1 MPTTNAD
8 PNDRCNT
15 LKQELKLW
23 EKDFAAAHNGR
34 KAGRLD
40 IKANASISQK
50 YKEYNKLRDVLAGK
64 ADPQTPSKAP
74 RKRKAIDGDV
84 RTPSK
89 PLFKPATTPARH
101 EQVENADPAN
111 VPGSASILFTPVHV
125 RSKIG
130 PTPQKDGLVLGLF
143 DLLPSETPI
152 KAQRTV
158 LGDVG
163 TNVMQTP
170 SKSHS
175 GTEDALSVEERARGS
190 RTPLSAGKRFLLDK
204 FATPKKRKRDEEGTP
219 SSTMKHCST
228 PMFLRRDTR
237 PLDMIA
243 EEDESTPRPAPW
255 KRRGLGRSLSSM
267 IQNLKNQEKERVE
280 EAKREEEEAER
291 QEEDRLDEEL
301 EMMREMEME
310 AAGISIPKAK
320 PAPKVLVEDS
330 QVPMKL
336 GPDALEESDQDETQQ
351 ELGALDRN
359 GNPRKAYKKR
369 GQKRTTRRVNMRPVA
384 AKRKSKSP
392 EPAVQDDSDSPD
404 AITDTQ
410 TNESPENKGSADEFG
425 GESSDDGGASDFSND
440 SHTPKK
446 RKTRHAKAK
455 DPLKPKAK
463 TETKAAPAQKGT
475 NAVSKAVRKAG
486 ATMNANYRRLK
497 IKGKDQQK
505 GGKGCGLPWISLGQR
520 SERSSITA
528 SLPPRPIQARTNP
541 PTATSS
547 QPHSVSHSSS
557 TTVNSHLPPPT
568 QPNLLAPAEMADHE
582 LRETLKQLHGCLQS
596 HKYSSAPSLLS
607 RAKLALL
614 HLNALIPAP
623 TTPRP
628 HLLAARETL
637 ELGALLSIR
646 LKDPE
651 SFTRYFQ
658 QLQPFYALPTSVLP
672 KDGASQASKIT
683 GLYLLLLLSDGDY
696 AGFHTTLEGLEVAAG
711 IQGAAAGGKGGKGLE
726 DDVFIQYPIRLE
738 QALMEGSYDRVWGE
752 TKSERVPAEE
762 FGLFSEVLI
771 GTIRKEIASCSE
783 KAYPSIPVSDAKSL
797 LFLDSEGSVVKF
809 AHELGWVVKDSRI
822 YFPQQAEEMLGL
834 ERDILVTSD
843 QVIENTLGY
852 ARELETI
859 V

>member
-1 MPTTNAD
+1 MTTTNAD
-8 PNDRCNT
+8 PNDRCST

-64 ADPQTPSKAP
+64 AGPQTPSKAP
-74 RKRKAIDGDV
+74 RKCKAIDDEV

-89 PLFKPATTPARH
+89 PLFKLATTPARH
-101 EQVENADPAN
+101 EQAENADPAN

-143 DLLPSETPI
+143 DLLPSDTPT

-170 SKSHS
+170 SKDHGGS
-175 GTEDALSVEERARGS
+175 EDGLSVEEHARGS
-190 RTPLSAGKRFLLDK
+190 RTPLSTGKRFLLDK

-219 SSTMKHCST
+219 SSTMKHLST

-237 PLDMIA
+237 PLDIIA

-280 EAKREEEEAER
+280 EARREEEEAER
-291 QEEDRLDEEL
+291 QEDERLDDEL

-359 GNPRKAYKKR
+359 GNPRQVWKKR

-384 AKRKSKSP
+384 ARRKSKSP

-404 AITDTQ
+404 AIAETQ
-410 TNESPENKGSADEFG
+410 TKEGPKTQSLEDEFRE
-425 GESSDDGGASDFSND
+425 ESSDDGAASDFSND

-446 RKTRHAKAK
+446 RKTQLAKAK
-455 DPLKPKAK
+455 DLLKPEAK
-463 TETKAAPAQKGT
+463 TETKAVTAQKSS

-497 IKGKDQQK
+497 IKG
-505 GGKGCGLPWISLGQR
+505 CGLPWISLSPR

-528 SLPPRPIQARTNP
+528 SLPPRPLQAPPNP
-541 PTATSS
+541 PSTAASS
-547 QPHSVSHSSS
+547 PPPSASQSSS
-557 TTVNSHLPPPT
+557 TTATPHLPSPT
-568 QPNLLAPAEMADHE
+568 LPKPNTPAEMADHE

-596 HKYSSAPSLLS
+596 HKYTSAPSLLS

-628 HLLAARETL
+628 HLIAARETL

-651 SFTRYFQ
+651 GFTRYFQ

-672 KDGASQASKIT
+672 KDGSSQASKIT

-711 IQGAAAGGKGGKGLE
+711 IQGTGGKGGKGLE